1 MDLRRS
7 SVDEQD
13 SGFKSFLSKKDSCF
27 IEEQRN
33 RATRII
39 QEAVKEGTIQKKYSK
54 VIQSVLRNL
63 RSSQRVELND
73 FHIGMYESEEMGNL
87 EDSQIIRYIIHRY
100 RYVVYPIM
108 KILDDYPPCLQIEPA
123 SICNYRCTF
132 CFQSDQKFSR
142 KFSGF
147 MGTMTM
153 DRFKKIIDQI
163 ESHIEF
169 VTLASRGE
177 PLLAEDFISMIEYTK
192 GKFLNLKINTNASI
206 LTEKNV
212 HAILSSGVQTL
223 IISADAAEEQLY
235 SELRVH
241 GNLKKIL
248 RNVEMFNDIRE
259 KQYPDAKIITRVS
272 GVMID
277 PEKQNIDSMIN
288 LWSSLVDQVSFVK
301 CSPWKKIYQADPN
314 NISIPCSDLWR
325 RMFVWYDGTLNPCDS
340 DYKSTLKIGSIDE
353 KGIPELWRSKQYQ
366 YLRSQHLNAKR
377 SKLNLCRR
385 CVVI

>member
-1 MDLRRS
+1 MDLRKS

-13 SGFKSFLSKKDSCF
+13 SDFKSFLSKKDSCF

-63 RSSQRVELND
+63 RSSQRVGLID
-73 FHIGMYESEEMGNL
+73 FHIGMYELEEMGNL
-87 EDSQIIRYIIHRY
+87 EDSQIVRYIIHRY

-142 KFSGF
+142 KLSGF

-223 IISADAAEEQLY
+223 VISADAAEEQLY

-241 GNLKKIL
+241 GHLKK
-248 RNVEMFNDIRE
+248 
-259 KQYPDAKIITRVS
+259 Y
-272 GVMID
+272 
-277 PEKQNIDSMIN
+277 
-288 LWSSLVDQVSFVK
+288 
-301 CSPWKKIYQADPN
+301 
-314 NISIPCSDLWR
+314 
-325 RMFVWYDGTLNPCDS
+325 
-340 DYKSTLKIGSIDE
+340 
-353 KGIPELWRSKQYQ
+353 
-366 YLRSQHLNAKR
+366 
-377 SKLNLCRR
+377 
-385 CVVI
+385 

>member
-1 MDLRRS
+1 
-7 SVDEQD
+7 
-13 SGFKSFLSKKDSCF
+13 
-27 IEEQRN
+27 
-33 RATRII
+33 
-39 QEAVKEGTIQKKYSK
+39 
-54 VIQSVLRNL
+54 
-63 RSSQRVELND
+63 
-73 FHIGMYESEEMGNL
+73 
-87 EDSQIIRYIIHRY
+87 
-100 RYVVYPIM
+100 
-108 KILDDYPPCLQIEPA
+108 
-123 SICNYRCTF
+123 
-132 CFQSDQKFSR
+132 
-142 KFSGF
+142 
-147 MGTMTM
+147 M

-325 RMFVWYDGTLNPCDS
+325 RMFVWYDGTINPCDN

-353 KGIPELWRSKQYQ
+353 KGISELWRSKQYQ